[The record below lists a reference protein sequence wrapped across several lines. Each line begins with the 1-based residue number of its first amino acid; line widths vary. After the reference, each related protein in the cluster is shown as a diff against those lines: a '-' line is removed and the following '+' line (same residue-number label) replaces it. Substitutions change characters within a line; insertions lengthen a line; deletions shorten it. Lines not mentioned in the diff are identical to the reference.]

1 MNGKKLIALALSLCL
16 AGSIT
21 ACGGSAGTEQK
32 AAADGGNAKTQLN
45 VATELTSATLDPAD
59 EWNSWFVMR
68 WGALETLTR
77 FEDDGTVSPWLA
89 EDWSVADD
97 QLTWTI
103 KLKENVTFSNG
114 EPMTATKVQESLVW
128 YYRCGW
134 LCGSRYRCGRTDLYR
149 TLLLCI
155 QRSGA

>member
-1 MNGKKLIALALSLCL
+1 MNGKKRIALALSLCL

-32 AAADGGNAKTQLN
+32 AASDGGSAKTQLN

-59 EWNSWFVMR
+59 DWNSWFVMR

-97 QLTWTI
+97 QL
-103 KLKENVTFSNG
+103 
-114 EPMTATKVQESLVW
+114 M
-128 YYRCGW
+128 
-134 LCGSRYRCGRTDLYR
+134 
-149 TLLLCI
+149 
-155 QRSGA
+155 

>member
-32 AAADGGNAKTQLN
+32 AASDGGSAKTQLN

-114 EPMTATKVQESLVW
+114 EPMTATKVQESLERLFDV
-128 YYRCGW
+128 
-134 LCGSRYRCGRTDLYR
+134 TDPNKGGNGNPWNYF
-149 TLLLCI
+149 T
-155 QRSGA
+155 

>member
-59 EWNSWFVMR
+59 EWNSWFVM
-68 WGALETLTR
+68 ETR
-77 FEDDGTVSPWLA
+77 
-89 EDWSVADD
+89 
-97 QLTWTI
+97 
-103 KLKENVTFSNG
+103 
-114 EPMTATKVQESLVW
+114 
-128 YYRCGW
+128 
-134 LCGSRYRCGRTDLYR
+134 
-149 TLLLCI
+149 
-155 QRSGA
+155 

>member
-32 AAADGGNAKTQLN
+32 AASDGGSAKTQLN

-59 EWNSWFVMR
+59 DWNSWFVMR

-97 QLTWTI
+97 QLTWTPVSI
-103 KLKENVTFSNG
+103 PSSCMISVSSTLT
-114 EPMTATKVQESLVW
+114 
-128 YYRCGW
+128 
-134 LCGSRYRCGRTDLYR
+134 SRLPSCSIRV
-149 TLLLCI
+149 
-155 QRSGA
+155 